1 MSATEFDPEADL
13 AACQAMADEF
23 EAYLKSDVL
32 YWQMDAARSVGA
44 QLPKLTIS
52 GFLERARRLQ
62 AASLSPTQ
70 RAALDDSTRRFEQV
84 RAAQWRRYESRALH
98 DLHGRLD
105 SWAWY
110 LDDYAK
116 QPNEEASYYPSRV
129 HTRLAIAL
137 LLDELAGHLE
147 AAPFAQRLAVLD
159 EQLRANWIDG
169 VFVWHRSLAHAFPHE
184 RYWWLYGRLKLV
196 HA

>member
-1 MSATEFDPEADL
+1 MSAEFDPEADL

-23 EAYLKSDVL
+23 EAYIESDVL
-32 YWQMDAARSVGA
+32 YGQMDTARPGGA
-44 QLPKLTIS
+44 QLPKLTIG

-70 RAALDDSTRRFEQV
+70 RAALGDSIRRFEQV
-84 RAAQWRRYESRALH
+84 RDTHRRRYETHALH
-98 DLHGRLD
+98 DLRGRLD

-116 QPNEEASYYPSRV
+116 QPNEEAPYYPSRA

-137 LLDELAGHLE
+137 LLDELANDPE
-147 AAPFAQRLAVLD
+147 AASFEQRLVVLD
-159 EQLRANWIDG
+159 KQLRTDWTDG
-169 VFVWHRSLAHAFPHE
+169 AFVWQRSLAHAFPHE
-184 RYWWLYGRLKLV
+184 LYWWLYGRLRLV
-196 HA
+196 HV